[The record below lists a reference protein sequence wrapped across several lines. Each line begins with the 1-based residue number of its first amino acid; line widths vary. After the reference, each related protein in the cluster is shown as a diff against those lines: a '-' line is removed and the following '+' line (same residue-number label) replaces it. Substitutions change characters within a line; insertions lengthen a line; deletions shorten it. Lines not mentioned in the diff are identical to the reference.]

1 VDECRPLSTGAAD
14 LVRLLVDNGA
24 DVNAIGTE
32 AGGDVC
38 SPLWWAAM
46 AVHCGEVGGLE
57 LATLLVNKGAA
68 VNAVGTD
75 GEGNASTPL
84 SWGKS
89 GGLELAKLLVEKGAD
104 VNAVGTT
111 DRAGEECTSLW
122 LAAMAAGAY
131 TRPRFRKT

>member
-1 VDECRPLSTGAAD
+1 VDRRAQVELKGTSVSPW
-14 LVRLLVDNGA
+14 LLV
-24 DVNAIGTE
+24 E
-32 AGGDVC
+32 
-38 SPLWWAAM
+38 
-46 AVHCGEVGGLE
+46 
-57 LATLLVNKGAA
+57 KGAA

-84 SWGKS
+84 SWAAYRGPA
-89 GGLELAKLLVEKGAD
+89 GGVSLELAKLLVEKGAD

-131 TRPRFRKT
+131 TRPRFRST